1 MNGVKLT
8 AKRPSYFAYDSSSVK
23 TQLKLKETIM
33 PFVNIKLMDGVFSS
47 QQKHAMAAAIT
58 DVMVKFEGSEAFR
71 EVVWVLIEELHT
83 DGWHIGG
90 RPFMG
95 PKSIMDT
102 LGRSKKLYESIE
114 GHPVTRAELLMA
126 APVIPPK

>member
-1 MNGVKLT
+1 
-8 AKRPSYFAYDSSSVK
+8 
-23 TQLKLKETIM
+23 M
-33 PFVNIKLMDGVFSS
+33 PFINVKLMDGVFSS
-47 QQKHAMAAAIT
+47 EEKHAMAAALT

-95 PKSIMDT
+95 PKSIMET
-102 LGRSKKLYESIE
+102 LGRSKKVFESID
-114 GHPVTRAELLMA
+114 GLPVTRPELAKA
-126 APVIPPK
+126 APVLPSA

>member
-1 MNGVKLT
+1 
-8 AKRPSYFAYDSSSVK
+8 
-23 TQLKLKETIM
+23 M
-33 PFVNIKLMDGVFSS
+33 PFVNVKLMDGVFSS
-47 QQKHAMAAAIT
+47 EEKHAMAAALT

-95 PKSIMDT
+95 PKSIMET
-102 LGRSKKLYESIE
+102 LGRSKKIFESID
-114 GHPVTRAELLMA
+114 GHPVTRPDLQKA
-126 APVIPPK
+126 APVIAPI